1 MKRALL
7 IYKTAAF
14 GDCLNSDGKVLSKM
28 SCLRCPL
35 PVVCVCVGLR
45 VFVLETRMSR
55 DCVCL

>member
-1 MKRALL
+1 MERALL

-14 GDCLNSDGKVLSKM
+14 GDYLNSDGKVLSKM

-35 PVVCVCVGLR
+35 PVVCVGLR